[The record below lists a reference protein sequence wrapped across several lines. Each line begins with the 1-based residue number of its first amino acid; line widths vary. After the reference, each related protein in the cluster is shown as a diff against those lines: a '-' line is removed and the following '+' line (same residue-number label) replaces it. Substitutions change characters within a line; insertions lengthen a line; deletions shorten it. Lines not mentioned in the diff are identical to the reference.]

1 MRKFTTLPGLVALSM
16 VAGLATAADKPAPG
30 APAAESAAAEHAPH
44 KHKRLDPVR
53 QTQQRLDRLEGKLSL
68 KEDQKPA
75 WKAYYDA
82 AVSRAQD
89 RSTKLQA
96 MRDRKGE
103 PRKDA
108 DTASR
113 LEKSAGMMR
122 ARAEQMEKIAQDT
135 RAFQQVLTPEQ
146 QTIFDLYW
154 KSQPR
159 HGRMGGHR
167 SA

>member
-1 MRKFTTLPGLVALSM
+1 MTKIATLPGLVALSM
-16 VAGLATAADKPAPG
+16 MAGLATAADKPAGATSAESG
-30 APAAESAAAEHAPH
+30 APAKHAS
-44 KHKRLDPVR
+44 HKRFDPVR

-68 KEDQKPA
+68 KEDQKTA
-75 WKAYYDA
+75 WKTYYDA

-89 RSTKLQA
+89 RSAKLQA
-96 MRDRKGE
+96 LRDRKGE
-103 PRKDA
+103 PRKEA

-113 LEKSAGMMR
+113 LEKSAEMMR
-122 ARAEQMEKIAQDT
+122 ARADQLEKIAQDT

-159 HGRMGGHR
+159 HGRMGGPR
-167 SA
+167 PA